1 MFTEHLTS
9 DKKCR
14 GGRDY
19 WLHRVRQHRRNG
31 RKGIMNVKECYAMI
45 GGDYEDMKRRF
56 LTDARIQKF
65 ALMFLRD
72 RSMEDLRAGMR
83 DEKYENAFLAAHTL
97 KGVCLNLGFSGLYAP
112 VCDITEKLRAGNYD
126 EAAADLPLVE
136 QAYEVICEGLRNLS

>member
-14 GGRDY
+14 GGRDH
-19 WLHRVRQHRRNG
+19 WLHRVSLQRRNG

-72 RSMEDLRAGMR
+72 KSMEDLQAGIR
-83 DEKYENAFLAAHTL
+83 NKDYEKAFLAAHTL
-97 KGVCLNLGFSGLYAP
+97 KGVCLNLGFAGLYTP
-112 VCDITEKLRAGNYD
+112 VFDITEKLRAGKYD
-126 EAAADLPLVE
+126 EADALLPAVE